1 MENKYEKI
9 MVKLMQKRTKYTD
22 LKWKALLSNDKEE
35 VLRCN
40 KKIELIDEILKDLRN
55 HIYENK

>member
-9 MVKLMQKRTKYTD
+9 MVKLMKKRTEYTD

-35 VLRCN
+35 VIRCN
-40 KKIELIDEILKDLRN
+40 KRIELIDEVLKDLRES
-55 HIYENK
+55 YMK